1 MLRVLLIGSLVYCIM
16 MHMVFNSQKMLS
28 WSIRLTA
35 AYLFVWWVL
44 LYLSFAANVKVVPL
58 NILDYIKAI
67 ILGMLGSSSLFLS
80 TIQYQGRL
88 KQVVVGLLIFFGLV
102 YYLYFSIGKVLFV
115 DVLGLG
121 SHILATVCFVIL
133 NFKEV

>member
-1 MLRVLLIGSLVYCIM
+1 M
-16 MHMVFNSQKMLS
+16 MHMKFNSQKMLS
-28 WSIRLTA
+28 WCIRLTA
-35 AYLFVWWVL
+35 AYLFVWWAL
-44 LYLSFAANVKVVPL
+44 LYLSFAANIEVFPL

-80 TIQYQGRL
+80 TIKYQGRL
-88 KQVVVGLLIFFGLV
+88 KQVVVGLLIIFGLV

-121 SHILATVCFVIL
+121 FHILATVCFIKL
-133 NFKEV
+133 NFRGGIKWLTC